1 MGAVCSAGTTM
12 KKNPEFREKN
22 SGFSEKLKS
31 MRSFSKHTDDSY
43 SYSDVDG
50 FKNTSQNFDSGE
62 LRLSISRELK
72 PSTPARTCFCE
83 T

>member
-1 MGAVCSAGTTM
+1 MGAICSAGTTM
-12 KKNPEFREKN
+12 KKNPEFQQKN
-22 SGFSEKLKS
+22 SGFSGKLKS
-31 MRSFSKHTDDSY
+31 MRSFNKHTNDSY
-43 SYSDVDG
+43 SYSDVDD
-50 FKNTSQNFDSGE
+50 FENTSQKFDSGE